1 MSYRIPCP
9 AYKPERDIDDTG
21 QGGAAIDARR
31 ARISELDGD
40 ALALILTEARTHNGW
55 SGRPVS
61 DAQIRRLFDILK
73 MGPTSANCM
82 PARIIFVRTPEAKAR
97 LTPALAPGNVPKVEA
112 APVTAIIGHDVEC
125 WRHLPRL
132 FPHKEMAVHYK
143 DNPAFAEE
151 TAFRNGT
158 LQGAWLIVAARAM
171 GLDTGGMSGFDNAKV
186 DAEFFAGTTVKSNF
200 LCCLGYGDTSKILG
214 KLPKFDFDEVCDII

>member
-1 MSYRIPCP
+1 M
-9 AYKPERDIDDTG
+9 DDTSLG
-21 QGGAAIDARR
+21 GGAEVEALR
-31 ARISELDGD
+31 ARISELDEN
-40 ALALILTEARTHNGW
+40 ALDLILTRARTHNGW

-82 PARIIFVRTPEAKAR
+82 PGRFIFARTPEAKAR
-97 LTPALAPGNVPKVEA
+97 LTPALAPGNVAKVEA
-112 APVTAIIGHDVEC
+112 APVVAILGHDVEF

-143 DNPAFAEE
+143 DNPAFAEVN
-151 TAFRNGT
+151 AFRNGT
-158 LQGAWLIVAARAM
+158 LQGAWLIIAARAM
-171 GLDTGGMSGFDNAKV
+171 GLDTGAMSGFKNDMV

-200 LCCLGYGDTSKILG
+200 LCCLGYGDTTKIMG
-214 KLPKFDFDEVCDII
+214 KLPKFDFDEVCEII